1 MGRDRRRAALTAPP
15 KYLCNLL
22 EKVVDDFGIGFESLS
37 ISSGVTVKRLEEI
50 YRNENMDQFS
60 RSEARLLNAL
70 CQIVQRRTFE
80 REDDIILENIQALKE
95 VFKISP
101 STIAKASG
109 LKEEILAQYIDD
121 ATMVS
126 ISDRFQISI
135 AVMHLMY
142 SLTLSSRT
150 FIKE

>member
-1 MGRDRRRAALTAPP
+1 MYVLSL
-15 KYLCNLL
+15 YNLL
-22 EKVVDDFGIGFESLS
+22 ERVVDDYGISFESLS

-80 REDDIILENIQALKE
+80 REDVIILENIQALKE

-109 LKEEILAQYIDD
+109 LKEEILIQYIDD
-121 ATMVS
+121 AAKVS
-126 ISDRFQISI
+126 LSDRFQIGI

-142 SLTLSSRT
+142 ALTLSSRT